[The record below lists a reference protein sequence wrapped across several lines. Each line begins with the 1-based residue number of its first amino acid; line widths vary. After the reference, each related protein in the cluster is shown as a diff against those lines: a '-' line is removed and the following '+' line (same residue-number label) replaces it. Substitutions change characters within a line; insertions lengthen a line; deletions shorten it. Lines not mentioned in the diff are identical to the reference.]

1 MPSSQRISSLIMF
14 YCLDIV
20 PVLEF
25 QKNKMQNQ
33 DCKYAIGFS
42 YINGVGRVRLNL
54 LESYFGNLESA
65 WHASKEALVSAGL
78 DNSLAENIVTSRPK
92 IDLPKTLE
100 TLKRHDIQVFTHT
113 DSDYPA
119 RLRQIHDYPPLIFVK
134 GQLLGNDELCLGIVG
149 TRQPTVYG
157 KLVTEELAESLARSG
172 LTIVSGLARG
182 IDTVAH
188 TAALKAGGRSIAVF
202 GCGLDIIYPS
212 ENSCLARQIAENGA
226 LVSEHPPGIRPRPEF
241 FPRRNRILSGLCR
254 GILVTEA
261 GENSG
266 AVITANFALEQ
277 NREIFAVPGSILSA
291 ASVGTNR
298 LIQEGAKLVCSAKDV
313 LEELNIGLLSV
324 PDNTTKAIPE
334 NQAESLILDKLGYE
348 PIHIDQ
354 ICRECGLGIALVSST
369 LAMMELRGQVRSAG
383 GMNYVRTREK
393 KEIYQLEMN

>member
-1 MPSSQRISSLIMF
+1 M
-14 YCLDIV
+14 

-33 DCKYAIGFS
+33 DNNYAIGFS

-54 LESYFGNLESA
+54 LDNYFGNLENA
-65 WHASKEALVSAGL
+65 WHAGKEALISAGL
-78 DNSLAENIVTSRPK
+78 DNTLAENIVAHRPK
-92 IDLPKTLE
+92 IDLSKTLE
-100 TLKRHDIQVFTHT
+100 TLKRHDIQTYAHT
-113 DSDYPA
+113 DKDYPA
-119 RLRQIHDYPPLIFVK
+119 SLRQIHDYPPLIFVK
-134 GQLLGNDELCLGIVG
+134 GQLLPADELCLGIVG

-157 KLVTEELAESLARSG
+157 KLVTEELAESLARAG

-212 ENSCLARQIAENGA
+212 ENHSLARQIAEDGA
-226 LVSEHPPGIRPRPEF
+226 LISEHPPGIRPRPEF

-266 AVITANFALEQ
+266 AVITANYALEQ
-277 NREIFAVPGSILSA
+277 NREIFAVPGSILSP
-291 ASVGTNR
+291 SSLGTNR
-298 LIQEGAKLVCSAKDV
+298 LIQEGAKLVSSAKDV
-313 LEELNIGLLSV
+313 LEELNISLFSEE
-324 PDNTTKAIPE
+324 NTTVEIIPE
-334 NQAESLILDKLGYE
+334 NQTESLILGKLGYE
-348 PIHIDQ
+348 PVHIDQ
-354 ICRECGLGIALVSST
+354 ICRECALGVALVSGT
-369 LAMMELRGQVRSAG
+369 LAIMELKGQVRSTG